1 MNAFA
6 KIPKPQPRLTLVGAG
21 PGDPEL
27 ITLKAVRALATADV
41 VLYDALANPALLE
54 YAPKSAIKK
63 YVGKRGGKKYLS
75 QVKINELIVGEAFRH
90 GHVVRLKGG
99 DPFVFGRGHEE
110 LAFAEAFG
118 LETEVIPG
126 ISSSVAVP
134 ALQKIPLTKRGINES
149 FWVITGTTKNHEISK
164 DMVLAAQSSATII
177 ILMGMRKLREI
188 TTIFSQYG
196 KAQTP
201 VAIIQNGSTPEEKVG
216 FGQVENIADVAE
228 EQGLA
233 APAVIVVGEVV
244 GLASNAPNTLQHL
257 VQQQIKTTQYVSR

>member
-1 MNAFA
+1 MNAFI

-27 ITLKAVRALATADV
+27 ITLKAIRALATADV
-41 VLYDALANPALLE
+41 VMYDALANPALLE
-54 YAPKSAIKK
+54 YAPQSALKK
-63 YVGKRGGKKYLS
+63 YVGKRGGKKYLP
-75 QVKINELIVGEAFRH
+75 QQKINEMIVSEAFRH

-110 LAFAEAFG
+110 LAFAETFG

-134 ALQKIPLTKRGINES
+134 ALQKIPLTKRGLNES
-149 FWVITGTTKNHEISK
+149 FWVITGTTKNHEVSK
-164 DMVLAAQSSATII
+164 DMALAAQSSATII

-188 TTIFSQYG
+188 TAIFSQYG

-201 VAIIQNGSTPEEKVG
+201 VAIIQNGSTPEEKLG
-216 FGQVENIADVAE
+216 FGQVHNIAEVADE
-228 EQGLA
+228 KGLA
-233 APAVIVVGEVV
+233 APAVIVIGEVV
-244 GLASNAPNTLQHL
+244 RLASEASNYLPQM
-257 VQQQIKTTQYVSR
+257 VQQQISQTQYVSR